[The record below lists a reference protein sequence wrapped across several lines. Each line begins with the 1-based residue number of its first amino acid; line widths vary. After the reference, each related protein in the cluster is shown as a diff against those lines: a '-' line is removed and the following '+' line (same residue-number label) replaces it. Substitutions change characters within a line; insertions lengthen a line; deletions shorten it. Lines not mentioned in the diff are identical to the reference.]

1 MSFYRK
7 LALKF
12 KSLSLIFLLLIIGCS
27 AADVQEVTT
36 EETVV
41 KGSFALPA
49 YNGQC
54 IYSQEE
60 AVNELESLR
69 QEESLD
75 FEINILYQAGP
86 PECNGRVWGSN
97 LAQGAKVD
105 IDTSRIDLVVGK
117 EDLNNSSRENELPNE
132 YGRVVDLGDIETTLW
147 ADLSE
152 YQDYFTDIDY
162 VEELKSYLFV
172 GHETSQIIWMDAFRY
187 GDEYVLTDLSQ
198 YVGRTENWETG
209 LISIDVI
216 STDGETILFL
226 ASYTDKEIN
235 LTISIFNINISS
247 GELRKEKDLFVS
259 PQNGGEDTHHCG
271 NIERFNENTWIFCVG
286 DQDTLYALNENSL
299 RTDLY
304 SGKLIMFSLNEEL
317 DVISSSPATP
327 SYDPQVF
334 TPVGGDIRPKAVLA
348 SPTVDSTFEID
359 HILALGFRNPWG
371 FAVYENHIF
380 VPDVGHNK
388 VEEINL
394 IDLNS
399 LEPKFFG
406 WPHKEGDFYYAREEK
421 GKFWDYEVSPIYQ
434 HSSEDNR
441 CANIGG
447 AVYNSTDSA
456 QGWNGYFFFID
467 QCTFEIFILNKD
479 GSRVY
484 RAKPVTEESDS
495 PLYSTIESPPVVIK
509 NTAYGGVI
517 VSTYTGKIYFLYPDS
532 LNLSP

>member
-1 MSFYRK
+1 MSFYRE
-7 LALKF
+7 LALKL
-12 KSLSLIFLLLIIGCS
+12 KSFSVIFLLLIIGCS
-27 AADVQEVTT
+27 TT
-36 EETVV
+36 DTKELISEEIVV

-54 IYSQEE
+54 LYSQEE
-60 AVNELESLR
+60 AVNELERLR

-75 FEINILYQAGP
+75 FEINIIYQTGP
-86 PECNGRVWGSN
+86 PECAGRVWGSN

-105 IDTSRIDLVVGK
+105 IDTSEIDLVVGK
-117 EDLNNSSRENELPNE
+117 EDLNNLSREAELPNE
-132 YGRVVDLGDIETTLW
+132 YGRVLDLGDIETILW

-152 YQDYFTDIDY
+152 FQDYFTDIDY
-162 VEELKSYLFV
+162 IEELESYLFV
-172 GHETSQIIWMDAFRY
+172 GHEKSQIIWMDAFKY
-187 GDEYVLTDLSQ
+187 GKTYVLTDLSKF
-198 YVGRTENWETG
+198 VGKTENWETG

-216 STDGETILFL
+216 STDGGNILFL
-226 ASYTDKEIN
+226 ASYTDKEIY
-235 LTISIFNINISS
+235 LKISIFNLDISS
-247 GELRKEKDLFVS
+247 GELRLEKDLFVS

-286 DQDTLYALNENSL
+286 DQDTLYALNENSI

-317 DVISSSPATP
+317 DVISSSPPTP
-327 SYDPQVF
+327 SYDPQIF

-348 SPTVDSTFEID
+348 SPTVDSSFEID

-394 IDLNS
+394 VDLES
-399 LEPKFFG
+399 PEPKFFG
-406 WPHKEGDFYYAREEK
+406 WPHKEGDFFYAREKK

-434 HSSEDNR
+434 HSSEDSR

-447 AVYNSTDSA
+447 TVHKSTTQT
-456 QGWNGYFFFID
+456 QGWNGYFIFAD
-467 QCTFEIFILNKD
+467 QCTFEVFITNKD
-479 GSRVY
+479 GNKVY
-484 RAKPVTEESDS
+484 RANPISFTSDQ
-495 PLYSTIESPPVVIK
+495 TIGSPPVVIK
-509 NTAYGGVI
+509 SSQTGETLI
-517 VSTYTGKIYFLYPDS
+517 STYTGEIYMLLFS
-532 LNLSP
+532 TLNLSP